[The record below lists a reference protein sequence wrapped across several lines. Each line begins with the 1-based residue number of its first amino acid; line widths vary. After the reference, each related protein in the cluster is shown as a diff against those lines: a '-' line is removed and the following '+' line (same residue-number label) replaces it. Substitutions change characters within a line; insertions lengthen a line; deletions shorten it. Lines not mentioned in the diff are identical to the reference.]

1 MVRRTETMVQ
11 LNEELLAVLDR
22 KARESG
28 VSRSQLIRQ
37 ALEAYLASD
46 REAELDR
53 QIVEGY
59 TRMPQGGEFDRDEW
73 GDVGAMMN
81 ALAAESLRTLD
92 GEERAAGFDP
102 W

>member
-73 GDVGAMMN
+73 GDVGTMMN

-92 GEERAAGFDP
+92 EEERAAGFDP